1 MTEID
6 LPASPPESPTSITPF
21 ARVAA
26 RVASDS
32 AALAS
37 LRRGVGRPVEECP
50 AAWPFVTEAA
60 AGESRRELAAHIAL
74 GLLALHQ
81 QAQTPGAMNRAGW
94 GVGKACR
101 VLGRRRAPEGV
112 DRRFRAALAAN
123 DLAALAVHLRGLVT
137 LMRGE
142 VVPLDYS
149 RLYRD
154 LCSWGY
160 PDGRSRVGMQWSRD
174 YIAADR
180 QEGNETDGDNV
191 VRDEE

>member
-1 MTEID
+1 MTEVD
-6 LPASPPESPTSITPF
+6 LPADLPVSPDRATPF

-50 AAWPFVTEAA
+50 ATWPFVAEAA
-60 AGESRRELAAHIAL
+60 AGEPRREPAAHTAL

-81 QAQTPGAMNRAGW
+81 QAQMPGAMNRAGW

-101 VLGRRRAPEGV
+101 VLGHRRPPEGV

-123 DLAALAVHLRGLVT
+123 DLPALAVHLRGLVT

-142 VVPLDYS
+142 AVPLDYP
-149 RLYRD
+149 RLYLD
-154 LCSWGY
+154 LCSWGH
-160 PDGRSRVGMQWSRD
+160 PDGRSRVGMRWSRD
-174 YIAADR
+174 YIAADHR
-180 QEGNETDGDNV
+180 ENRVTAGDTAA
-191 VRDEE
+191 RAEE